1 MAETVRVRAEILK
14 EMLLNARRE
23 PQIECCGLLAGRE
36 DIITTIFPA
45 QNALASGVAYEIAPR
60 ELFALFRSM
69 RERGLVH
76 LGLYHS
82 HPNGE
87 NIPSPRDIDQ
97 AYYPGR
103 PYFIISPR
111 EGAPNPVRAFL
122 VRDGVV
128 KEMQI
133 EEVENE

>member
-1 MAETVRVRAEILK
+1 MAEAVRVRAEILK
-14 EMLLNARRE
+14 EMLLHARRE
-23 PQIECCGLLAGRE
+23 LQIESCGLLAGRN
-36 DIITTIFPA
+36 DVITTIFPA
-45 QNALASGVAYEIAPR
+45 RNVLMSATAYEIAPQ

-97 AYYPGR
+97 AYYPGH

-122 VRDGVV
+122 VRGGVV